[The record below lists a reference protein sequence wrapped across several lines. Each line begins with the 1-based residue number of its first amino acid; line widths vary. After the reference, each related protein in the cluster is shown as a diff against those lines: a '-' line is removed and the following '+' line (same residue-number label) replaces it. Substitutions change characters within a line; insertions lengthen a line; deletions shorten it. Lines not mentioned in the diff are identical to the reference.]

1 MFLQKLKSFFLK
13 EEMTS
18 TTKKGILKYFNR
30 TRGYG
35 FIKTGA
41 VKKDVFVHV
50 SQFDDFIKVGDE
62 VKFEVE
68 QVPKGYE
75 ARNVELAEAH

>member
-1 MFLQKLKSFFLK
+1 MFLRKLRSFFSK
-13 EEMTS
+13 TEKGVNTQ
-18 TTKKGILKYFNR
+18 KGILKYFNR
-30 TRGYG
+30 SRGYG
-35 FIKTGA
+35 FIRTDA

-50 SQFDDFIKVGDE
+50 SEFGEQIKVGDE
-62 VKFEVE
+62 VRFEVE